1 MKVVLEMSSQ
11 KITAFHKNSCMR
23 MKILEIRTEP
33 LPKGQHVGIALSCS
47 SGKFWKVIRFV
58 CGMTL

>member
-1 MKVVLEMSSQ
+1 MKVVLQMSFH

-23 MKILEIRTEP
+23 TKLLEIRIEP
-33 LPKGQHVGIALSCS
+33 LPKGQHVGIALPCS
-47 SGKFWKVIRFV
+47 SGKLWKVFHFV